1 MPYSHIDD
9 IVIIEDNLGDFILFE
24 DFLIEKFSKTN
35 IRHFTNFTNAAN
47 FLKDSDSDSV
57 SVVLLDL
64 HLPDLSGMDLVN
76 SVLLLCKN
84 IPVIIL
90 TGYVDIGLARNCLSI
105 GAADYLIKDETTS
118 ELFQKAILYSLDRHS
133 FNKRIEKEK
142 QNYEMLFNFSPQPM
156 FLYDHETQRIIE
168 VNNAAI
174 LSYGYDKTEFVGL
187 SIEKIVESEKPF
199 YFIKEEGESTYVKK
213 DFFSERATH
222 RLKNGQLIQVETYKN
237 QVEYNGQIAT
247 LMVCNNITEKLQ
259 YVETIQTQNIKLKNI
274 AWTQSHILRAPLA
287 RMLGVLNLLE
297 TNTISDNELPFWL
310 NQINIT
316 AKELDTIISNI
327 VNETE
332 SLR

>member
-1 MPYSHIDD
+1 MPHTLKE
-9 IVIIEDNLGDFILFE
+9 IVVIEDNFGDFILFE
-24 DFLIEKFSKTN
+24 DFLIEKFDKSN

-47 FLKDSDSDSV
+47 YLKESNIV

-90 TGYVDIGLARNCLSI
+90 TGYVDISLARNCLSI
-105 GAADYLIKDETTS
+105 GAADYLIKDETNP
-118 ELFQKAILYSLDRHS
+118 ELFQKAILYSLDRQS
-133 FNKRIEKEK
+133 FNKSIEKEK

-156 FLYDHETQRIIE
+156 FLYDNQTRKILD
-168 VNNAAI
+168 VNNSAI
-174 LSYGYDKTEFVGL
+174 INYGYE
-187 SIEKIVESEKPF
+187 
-199 YFIKEEGESTYVKK
+199 KEEFMQLKIENIEDSVNNFNSNNQDEESMPLNK

-222 RLKNGQLIQVETYKN
+222 RLKNGQVISVETYKN
-237 QVEYNGQIAT
+237 EVEYNHQLAT
-247 LMVCNNITEKLQ
+247 LMVCNNVTEKLQ

-274 AWTQSHILRAPLA
+274 AWTQSHILRAPLT

-297 TNTISDNELPFWL
+297 TNSISENELPFWL
-310 NQINIT
+310 YQIKLT
-316 AKELDTIISNI
+316 AKELDTIISKI

-332 SLR
+332 TIT